1 MKTLRK
7 SLASQNDRILIDFQ
21 FENSFQ
27 ESFPF
32 STASVSGKKVRVAFR
47 GGSVSSNAGVLLLR
61 ETERQVGREGAD
73 VGIAQGVAL
82 EQDAVQGQVLKGAG

>member
-1 MKTLRK
+1 MKTLHK
-7 SLASQNDRILIDFQ
+7 SLASRNDRILIDLQ
-21 FENSFQ
+21 AENSFQ

-47 GGSVSSNAGVLLLR
+47 GGSASSNAGVLLLR

-73 VGIAQGVAL
+73 VGISQGVAL
-82 EQDAVQGQVLKGAG
+82 EQDAVQGQVLNGAG